1 MTLHGTYKKLEN
13 DCSNLLTVDP
23 NPPDDL
29 KHFSLILRLEN
40 TRWGVVQRE
49 LMPELRIEIGPPTSK
64 LEKVIT
70 RWCRNRR
77 DKLMIWPCA
86 PAEIDVRSEAITP
99 NRAGCPS
106 RSLAPGVLQEAQ
118 WLPKRSAT
126 DGRYFQD
133 LSRVYGKHDF
143 DCIAS

>member
-1 MTLHGTYKKLEN
+1 MNITQHG
-13 DCSNLLTVDP
+13 
-23 NPPDDL
+23 
-29 KHFSLILRLEN
+29 LIMQ
-40 TRWGVVQRE
+40 RWGVVQRE
-49 LMPELRIEIGPPTSK
+49 LMPELRSEIGPPTSK